1 MLALR
6 SQRRVCG
13 SGFAM
18 LALRSQR
25 RVCGLGLA
33 RRGLCAR
40 AGRAE
45 QFRHHRQQRVEDGD
59 AWNPMVVRVSS
70 SNSDLFLVGT
80 AHGHPRS
87 ANLVRSII
95 DRVEP
100 HVTAIEQDD
109 GSSYLKKGVRA
120 DNNEFR
126 VAAQLG
132 SKHGGTVKA
141 IDIVA
146 NDAMAGVERDH
157 ATRGARGG
165 LHRVER

>member
-1 MLALR
+1 MSMLALR

-13 SGFAM
+13 
-18 LALRSQR
+18 R
-25 RVCGLGLA
+25 GLA

-132 SKHGGTVKA
+132 SKHGAVKP
-141 IDIVA
+141 IDNAVF
-146 NDAMAGVERDH
+146 DALAGVER
-157 ATRGARGG
+157 TTP
-165 LHRVER
+165 LVELVEACIGNNIDRICL